1 MKNILVID
9 DTTLVRYR
17 ITSILKTEGFNV
29 YQSANAASVRQNT
42 FASDISLKDI
52 DLILLD
58 IYLSSENGF
67 DLLSFLGKQYPAID
81 IIVVS
86 GANRAAVIKR
96 SVSLGAKDF
105 IAKSFDRSTLLRK
118 VNNID
123 SVSENKGFLK
133 KEESYKTTLS
143 MELNRS
149 IRSKLSFSVVKLDLP
164 HKIDQKYYMD
174 IKDLI
179 TSRIR
184 NIDQIFFL
192 QDFEYLFILPLTDRE
207 GREVFIE
214 KITNISLEN
223 KHLIKDNFEV
233 EAVTFPEEIIDLSKL
248 DPENYG
254 EYKEGIL
261 KKVGIERLNI

>member
-17 ITSILKTEGFNV
+17 ITSILKAEGFNV
-29 YQSANAASVRQNT
+29 YQSDNAASVRQNT

-58 IYLSSENGF
+58 TYLSSENGF
-67 DLLSFLGKQYPAID
+67 ELLNFLKQQYPEID
-81 IIVVS
+81 VIVVS
-86 GANRAAVIKR
+86 GANRASVIKKA
-96 SVSLGAKDF
+96 VSLGAKDF
-105 IAKSFDRSTLLRK
+105 IAKPFDKSTLLRK

-123 SVSENKGFLK
+123 SAFENKGLFK

-149 IRSKLSFSVVKLDLP
+149 MRSKLSFSVVILDLP

-174 IKDLI
+174 IKNLI

-192 QDFEYLFILPLTDRE
+192 EDFKYLFILPLTDRE
-207 GREVFIE
+207 GREVFID

-223 KHLIKDNFEV
+223 KHLLKDNFEV
-233 EAVTFPEEIIDLSKL
+233 EAVTFPEEIVEARNL

-254 EYKEGIL
+254 NFKEQIL
-261 KKVGIERLNI
+261 QKLKLK